1 MIFAMLPTAQSC
13 YVMTASMKGNAPL
26 VAGITTAHTLAA
38 IVTIPVWI
46 MIITQVL
53 H

>member
-13 YVMTASMKGNAPL
+13 YVMTASMRGNAPL

-38 IVTIPVWI
+38 IVTIPCWI
-46 MIITQVL
+46 VVITTFL
-53 H
+53 